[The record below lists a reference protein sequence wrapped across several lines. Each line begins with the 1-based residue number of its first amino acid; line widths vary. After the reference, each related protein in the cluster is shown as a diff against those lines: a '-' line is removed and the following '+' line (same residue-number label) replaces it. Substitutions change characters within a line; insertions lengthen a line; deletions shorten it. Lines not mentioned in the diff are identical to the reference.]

1 MTQFHVDDDLV
12 ALVWEKAKPRP
23 FENLSFSEAL
33 RRVLAMSSA
42 QPESKV
48 AVSNKSKPISA
59 DELLA
64 ELDAWDKDQ
73 LENFQAQMKD
83 KIRLRA
89 ASPSPEEWV
98 AKVPELRS
106 VAKLHTWK
114 SICDHLKIKVGG
126 DSARRKLDDWVKNNR
141 PTWPS
146 VPNC

>member
-33 RRVLAMSSA
+33 RRVLAMASD
-42 QPESKV
+42 QPDAKV
-48 AVSNKSKPISA
+48 PASGKSKSISA

-64 ELDAWDKDQ
+64 ELDAWDKEQ

-98 AKVPELRS
+98 ANVPELRS

-141 PTWPS
+141 PTWPA
-146 VPNC
+146 VPSC